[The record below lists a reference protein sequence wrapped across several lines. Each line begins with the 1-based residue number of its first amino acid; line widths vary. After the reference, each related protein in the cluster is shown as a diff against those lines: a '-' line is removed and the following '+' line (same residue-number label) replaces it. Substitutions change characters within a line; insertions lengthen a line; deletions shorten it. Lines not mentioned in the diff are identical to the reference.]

1 MQEALEITVKAPARL
16 HLGFLD
22 LNGGLGRKFGSLGL
36 GINRPS
42 TKMTLARANGM
53 SVKGP
58 DAERARKML
67 ERLAAHFGRSPHY
80 CLDIERVIPPHIGFG
95 SGTQLALAL
104 GGAFAALENVS
115 LTARDTAALL
125 DRGHR
130 SGIGIGVYDAG
141 GVILDG
147 GRSAS
152 GEPPPVLSRLPFPPE
167 WRVLLIFDVAMTGN
181 SGSSEVSAFR
191 TLPPPPPEHAG
202 ELCRLAVM
210 QALPA
215 LAEKNIAA
223 WGAAIGQLQ
232 RRMGDYFAPHQ
243 GGQRFNSPLV
253 AKVLAWLEASEVNG
267 IGQTSWG
274 PTGFAF
280 VESSERALQL
290 LDEAKRRW
298 ADEERLRFLI
308 CTGRNAG
315 AKIQVRQP
323 SRHSPEIV

>member
-1 MQEALEITVKAPARL
+1 V
-16 HLGFLD
+16 
-22 LNGGLGRKFGSLGL
+22 
-36 GINRPS
+36 
-42 TKMTLARANGM
+42 
-53 SVKGP
+53 
-58 DAERARKML
+58 
-67 ERLAAHFGRSPHY
+67 
-80 CLDIERVIPPHIGFG
+80 
-95 SGTQLALAL
+95 
-104 GGAFAALENVS
+104 LENVA
-115 LTARDTAALL
+115 LTARDTASILE
-125 DRGHR
+125 RGHR
-130 SGIGIGVYDAG
+130 SGIGIGVYDTG

-147 GRSAS
+147 GRGER
-152 GEPPPVLSRLPFPPE
+152 GEPPPVLSRLAFPPE
-167 WRVLLIFDVAMTGN
+167 WRVLLIFDVSMTGQ
-181 SGSSEVSAFR
+181 SGSSELSAFR
-191 TLPPPPPEHAG
+191 SLPPAPPEHAG

-215 LAEKNIAA
+215 LAEQDIHG

-243 GGQRFNSPLV
+243 GGQRFTSPVV
-253 AKVLAWLEASEVNG
+253 AKVLAWLEASGVNG

-315 AKIQVRQP
+315 AKIQVRHP